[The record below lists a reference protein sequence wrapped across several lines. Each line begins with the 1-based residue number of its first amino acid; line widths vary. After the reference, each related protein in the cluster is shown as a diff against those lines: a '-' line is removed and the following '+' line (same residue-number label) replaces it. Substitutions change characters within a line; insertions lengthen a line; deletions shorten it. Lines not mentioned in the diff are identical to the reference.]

1 MTGDAD
7 GAPAVGEA
15 VHDSAR
21 GRVGR
26 VMDHVG
32 PYVQLRPLTGGRE
45 WDADPRHLRPLT
57 RAELLSALVAEANA
71 RSRRAPSQEPPPPS
85 RASCSTVPSVTHVQG
100 GTVQQP
106 KAALAERIAERR
118 WGGDDPRAL
127 VGEMR
132 RSVLLV
138 PVADGGLWSVRS
150 GGVRWICGFTD
161 EDALARFALHHGPGD
176 QPMEY
181 AALLGA
187 RIVDEIVPALGEPAG
202 LAVDIATEDGSM
214 FFPPVVGIVPEAAAV
229 DAGEAEEGA
238 RS

>member
-1 MTGDAD
+1 M
-7 GAPAVGEA
+7 
-15 VHDSAR
+15 
-21 GRVGR
+21 
-26 VMDHVG
+26 
-32 PYVQLRPLTGGRE
+32 
-45 WDADPRHLRPLT
+45 
-57 RAELLSALVAEANA
+57 
-71 RSRRAPSQEPPPPS
+71 
-85 RASCSTVPSVTHVQG
+85 
-100 GTVQQP
+100 QQP

-161 EDALARFALHHGPGD
+161 ESALARFALHHGPGD

-187 RIVDEIVPALGEPAG
+187 HRGRDRARAG
-202 LAVDIATEDGSM
+202 RAGRLAVDIATETSN
-214 FFPPVVGIVPEAAAV
+214 
-229 DAGEAEEGA
+229 
-238 RS
+238 